1 MLPFLEKGGITMLKK
16 LSVKIANKM
25 SDEGIIR
32 SEDIE
37 AYSYSIEITLA
48 TIINF
53 ISIVVIAIIFG
64 RFVEMIMFAIGFVP
78 LRMLKG
84 GYHAS
89 THIGCVLILIVCA
102 TLLMLLTEF
111 DLWVYSTPFAV
122 ATSIYLFFSQ
132 GKNSNQLINDKKQ
145 RKFNLIARF
154 ILAFYA
160 VCSVITVLY
169 LGFTPIHYAL
179 LHGTGIAGLS
189 LFLSKCIRKETEE

>member
-1 MLPFLEKGGITMLKK
+1 
-16 LSVKIANKM
+16 M
-25 SDEGIIR
+25 SGEGIIR

-48 TIINF
+48 TIINC

-64 RFVEMIMFAIGFVP
+64 HFVEMIMFAIGFVP

-111 DLWVYSTPFAV
+111 NLWSYSTPFVSA
-122 ATSIYLFFSQ
+122 ASIYLFFAQ

-145 RKFNLIARF
+145 KKFNLIARV
-154 ILAFYA
+154 ILALYA
-160 VCSVITVLY
+160 VCCVITVLY
-169 LGFTPIHYAL
+169 LGFTPINYAL

>member
-1 MLPFLEKGGITMLKK
+1 MLKK

-25 SDEGIIR
+25 NDEGIIR

-48 TIINF
+48 TIINC

-64 RFVEMIMFAIGFVP
+64 HFVEMIMFAIGFVP
-78 LRMLKG
+78 LRMPKG

-145 RKFNLIARF
+145 RKFNLMARF

-160 VCSVITVLY
+160 VCSMLTVMCF
-169 LGFTPIHYAL
+169 GFTPINYAL
-179 LHGTGIAGLS
+179 LHGTGISGLS
-189 LFLSKCIRKETEE
+189 LLLSKNICKVME